1 MKIVIIGATGFVGK
15 ALVKEASDRGLS
27 VMAVAR
33 NAAKVPE
40 LPKVKAVAA
49 DVTKTA
55 ELTELFRG
63 QEVIVNAFNAGWSNP
78 NLYQDFIDGC
88 VSIQQAAKE
97 AGVNR
102 LLVIGGAGSLFVNG
116 QQLVDT
122 PAFPAEWKL
131 GATAAR
137 DYLNRLREE
146 KELDWSFLSPAI
158 ELTPGKRTG
167 VFRLGTESPVFD
179 QQGKSRISV
188 EDLAV
193 AVINEL
199 EQPAHSRQRFT
210 LGY

>member
-179 QQGKSRISV
+179 QQGKSKISV